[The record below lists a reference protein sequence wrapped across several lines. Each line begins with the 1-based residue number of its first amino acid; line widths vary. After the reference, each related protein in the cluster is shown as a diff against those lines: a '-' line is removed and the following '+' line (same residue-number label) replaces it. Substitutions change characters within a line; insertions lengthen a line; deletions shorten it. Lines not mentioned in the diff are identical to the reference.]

1 MTRPRPARDALAAH
15 LGGHGLTPST
25 LAGITNPNP
34 AASDAAALHAA
45 VSALAARYG
54 VGPLTRE
61 VAGRWPVTW
70 SESQPLPPAA
80 RTADPSTSHAAAAS
94 VTGTPTARNHMGR
107 LLLAFL
113 RDERASEAQERGD
126 EAAGVPDD
134 VRPQYSR
141 GALTSEEAAAMT
153 LPRPLTGAE
162 FAKRC
167 SDLQALGY
175 LQVAK
180 DADGH
185 ERTRQGRSGRQRL
198 VFELTPAGRA
208 LAEGIEVVAL

>member
-15 LGGHGLTPST
+15 LGGHGLPAST
-25 LAGITNPNP
+25 LARITNPGP
-34 AASDAAALHAA
+34 ADRERESLAAALR
-45 VSALAARYG
+45 ALGGRYG
-54 VGPLTRE
+54 PLKVLDA
-61 VAGRWPVTW
+61 VADVYGAWMPLVPGT
-70 SESQPLPPAA
+70 LPPAA
-80 RTADPSTSHAAAAS
+80 RTSDPSTSHQAAAG

-113 RDERASEAQERGD
+113 RLERI
-126 EAAGVPDD
+126 AAAETEYMD
-134 VRPQYSR
+134 VT
-141 GALTSEEAAAMT
+141 LTSEEAARTAIPS
-153 LPRPLTGAE
+153 LERAE

-175 LQVAK
+175 LQVAR
-180 DADGH
+180 DVDGH

-208 LAEGIEVVAL
+208 LAQGIEVRAL